1 MITEQPI
8 DSVVTSISDDQTKSL
23 LKRYEKAQSV
33 RKNWIDL
40 FEECYE
46 YALPQRESFY
56 QETAGQRRDDK
67 IFDETAVV
75 GVQAV
80 SYTHLTLPTICS
92 V

>member
-1 MITEQPI
+1 MINDTTESL
-8 DSVVTSISDDQTKSL
+8 SVATDDRVKQL
-23 LKRYEKAQSV
+23 LKKYERAKGV
-33 RKNWIDL
+33 RKNWVDL

-75 GVQAV
+75 GVQ
-80 SYTHLTLPTICS
+80 
-92 V
+92 